1 MEQRP
6 GPGTPGWPAH
16 MSAHMPASH
25 DGMAT
30 WVQQQQRY
38 WHEWMEAGQLWL
50 SWWVSTLPPL
60 NWPPTGTVLPPAVT
74 PTTTSTATPTSPVRA
89 TSGAAEAASV
99 APKPAP
105 ARKPRAAAQ
114 RHH

>member
-1 MEQRP
+1 MDTRP
-6 GPGTPGWPAH
+6 NPYSPQDLHEGWE
-16 MSAHMPASH
+16 
-25 DGMAT
+25 T

-50 SWWVSTLPPL
+50 SWWVSTLPPVP
-60 NWPPTGTVLPPAVT
+60 WPPAGTVLPPESTRSAV
-74 PTTTSTATPTSPVRA
+74 PPAISP
-89 TSGAAEAASV
+89 EAPASV
-99 APKPAP
+99 APRTPP

>member
-6 GPGTPGWPAH
+6 GPGFPPSPTG
-16 MSAHMPASH
+16 SADLH
-25 DGMAT
+25 DGMQT
-30 WVQQQQRY
+30 WMQQQQRY

-50 SWWVSTLPPL
+50 SWWVSTLPPV
-60 NWPPTGTVLPPAVT
+60 NWPPAGKVLPPELPRAQAV
-74 PTTTSTATPTSPVRA
+74 PPVDAATTTRP
-89 TSGAAEAASV
+89 AAV

>member
-6 GPGTPGWPAH
+6 APNPAH
-16 MSAHMPASH
+16 DLHE
-25 DGMAT
+25 GLQT
-30 WVQQQQRY
+30 WAQQQQRY

-50 SWWVSTLPPL
+50 SWWVSTLPPV
-60 NWPPTGTVLPPAVT
+60 NWPPAGTVLPPAQPVRH
-74 PTTTSTATPTSPVRA
+74 ATPPTQHAVPSQD
-89 TSGAAEAASV
+89 TAAV
-99 APKPAP
+99 APKAAP